1 MKSITKK
8 HIHFIEFSVI
18 FGMLISLLVCFSG
31 LATESE
37 AISNQILRLHI
48 LANSDSEED
57 QQLKLKVRDAILEEY
72 NFYKMSSLEEAE
84 RYVANN
90 LDAITQTAQQV
101 IYNEG
106 YDYQVN
112 AEIVNMFFDTRRY
125 EDFTM
130 PAGRYEALRI
140 TIGDANGHNW
150 WCVLY
155 PPLCIPAAEP
165 EQELEEN
172 LTEEQCELVGD
183 SPKYDVRFAFVEVWE
198 SLKNAV
204 LN

>member
-8 HIHFIEFSVI
+8 HIRFIEFSVI

-37 AISNQILRLHI
+37 AISDQVLRLHI

-84 RYVANN
+84 RYVADN
-90 LDAITQTAQQV
+90 LEAITQTAQQV
-101 IYNEG
+101 VYNEG
-106 YDYQVN
+106 YNYTVKV
-112 AEIVNMFFDTRRY
+112 EIVNMFFDTRRY

-130 PAGRYEALRI
+130 PAGRYNALRI
-140 TIGDANGHNW
+140 TIGDAKGHNW

-172 LTEEQCELVGD
+172 LTDEQCELVGD

>member
-8 HIHFIEFSVI
+8 HIRFIEFSVI
-18 FGMLISLLVCFSG
+18 FGMLISILVCFSG

-37 AISNQILRLHI
+37 AISNQVLRLHT

-72 NFYKMSSLEEAE
+72 NFYQMSSLEEAE
-84 RYVANN
+84 RYVADN
-90 LDAITQTAQQV
+90 LEAITQTAQQV
-101 IYNEG
+101 VFSEG
-106 YDYQVN
+106 YDYPVK

-125 EDFTM
+125 QDFTM
-130 PAGRYEALRI
+130 PAGRYDALRI
-140 TIGDANGHNW
+140 TIGNAEGHNW

-155 PPLCIPAAEP
+155 PPLCVPAAEP
-165 EQELEEN
+165 KQELEEN
-172 LTEEQCELVGD
+172 LTEEQCEFVGD

-198 SLKNAV
+198 NLKNAV

>member
-8 HIHFIEFSVI
+8 HIRFIEFSVI
-18 FGMLISLLVCFSG
+18 FGMLISILVCFSG

-37 AISNQILRLHI
+37 AISNQVLRLHI

-72 NFYKMSSLEEAE
+72 NFYQMSSLEEAE
-84 RYVANN
+84 RYVADN
-90 LDAITQTAQQV
+90 LEAITQTAQQV
-101 IYNEG
+101 VCSEG
-106 YDYQVN
+106 YDYPVK

-130 PAGRYEALRI
+130 PAGRYDALRI
-140 TIGDANGHNW
+140 TIGNAEGHNW

-155 PPLCIPAAEP
+155 PPLCVPAAEP
-165 EQELEEN
+165 KQELEEN
-172 LTEEQCELVGD
+172 LTEEQCEFVGD

-198 SLKNAV
+198 NLKNAV

>member
-8 HIHFIEFSVI
+8 HIRFIEFSVI
-18 FGMLISLLVCFSG
+18 FGMLISILVCFSG

-37 AISNQILRLHI
+37 AISNQVLRLHI

-72 NFYKMSSLEEAE
+72 NFYQMSSLEEAE
-84 RYVANN
+84 RYVADN
-90 LDAITQTAQQV
+90 LEAITQTAQQV
-101 IYNEG
+101 VFSEG
-106 YDYQVN
+106 YDYPVK

-130 PAGRYEALRI
+130 PAGRYDALRI
-140 TIGDANGHNW
+140 TIGNAEGHNW

-155 PPLCIPAAEP
+155 PPLCVPAAEP
-165 EQELEEN
+165 KQELEEN
-172 LTEEQCELVGD
+172 LTEEQCEFVGD

-198 SLKNAV
+198 NLKNAV